1 MVEQDALAALMD
13 FLNPLT
19 GGPGGLGWYLGRG
32 LYSSDIATALG
43 NVDGVDYVEELAVYV
58 NGVLQGDQ
66 VQVPPGQIVVA
77 GQVKLSLILPVGG

>member
-1 MVEQDALAALMD
+1 
-13 FLNPLT
+13 LNPLT

-32 LYSSDIATALG
+32 LYASDVATALG

-66 VQVPPGQIVVA
+66 VQVPPGRIVVA